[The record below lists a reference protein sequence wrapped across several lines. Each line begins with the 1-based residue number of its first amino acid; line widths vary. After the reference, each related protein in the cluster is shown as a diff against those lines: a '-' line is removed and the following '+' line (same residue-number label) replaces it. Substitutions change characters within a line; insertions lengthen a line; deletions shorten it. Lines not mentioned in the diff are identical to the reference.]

1 MKMVLIGCK
10 ICFDDGFVVDF
21 FIAKTDNT
29 NLIAGIVLLLTV
41 LFQVTGKVGPS
52 FILSISRQGVVL
64 LW

>member
-29 NLIAGIVLLLTV
+29 NLIAGISLCAPVFTTLMA
-41 LFQVTGKVGPS
+41 FGNIFG
-52 FILSISRQGVVL
+52 QGVSSL
-64 LW
+64 GR